1 MLFDFNFVLPK
12 DCAEFKCSFY
22 LKIVLTVS
30 TAKPAKPLRRI
41 CVFTRHLEHLGATD
55 SSFSVQE
62 QSA

>member
-1 MLFDFNFVLPK
+1 MLFDFNFVLSK
-12 DCAEFKCSFY
+12 DCAEFKYSFY

-30 TAKPAKPLRRI
+30 TAKPLRKI